1 MSKDDKS
8 RKKITGKTV
17 KQQIASAQMHLNRLK
32 TKEKFFSKSA
42 ETR

>member
-32 TKEKFFSKSA
+32 TKENISPEVLRSV
-42 ETR
+42 